1 MYMYNVHDFTYAHTH
16 SALCMF
22 LIESLHEYV
31 YFLPDALWSC
41 CTRVL
46 QIPIMKLSRAIIS
59 YNTYISSLLYM
70 RMHVCAEYQPVF
82 QTADGFWSHLGP
94 SSFCTQWNVNSLP
107 TPGSSSSEES
117 ELHGTAITW
126 QGATLQSWAA
136 RNWLS
141 HEILPFPQSPVRW
154 CPPCR
159 LVPIWLSFC
168 PFV

>member
-1 MYMYNVHDFTYAHTH
+1 MNMFTSCPMLSDHAVQEFYKFP
-16 SALCMF
+16 S
-22 LIESLHEYV
+22 
-31 YFLPDALWSC
+31 WSC
-41 CTRVL
+41 HTRLYHTTRTLVAY
-46 QIPIMKLSRAIIS
+46 M
-59 YNTYISSLLYM
+59 YM

-94 SSFCTQWNVNSLP
+94 SSSCTQWNVNSLP

-154 CPPCR
+154 CPPRR
-159 LVPIWLSFC
+159 LLVS
-168 PFV
+168 PFVLVSLCVVWVQILRGHWPIHGGQRRK